1 MPESERS
8 VLRPE
13 GFAVI
18 LGLSLFT
25 LALHLAVN
33 AFGGYGIFRDEYYYI
48 ACSKRL
54 AAGYVDQPPLSMFLL
69 ALSRTLFGVSQ
80 FALRIFPALAHA
92 GTVVLA
98 GVLARRLGG
107 RRTAI
112 MLACLAAALAPIF
125 LGMASIFQMNAFA
138 FPLWGLSFYLVI
150 RIIEDSRPKFWLLLG
165 VLMGLGLLNKVDFL
179 WFGLGLALALILTSQ
194 RRHLATPWPY
204 AAAGIALALFSPF
217 ILWNAAHGFPHLE
230 FIRNATAGKYSG
242 LSRLAFVAGQAVLM
256 NPVSLALWIPGLYFL
271 FFGREG
277 KRWRPLGIIFAAA
290 FLVLFANAHSKAE
303 YLAPAYIV
311 LFAAGGVA
319 LENWAARPR
328 RRWAVPTWTTVFL
341 ISTIIILPVT
351 QPVLPVQSFVRYS
364 AALGIKPS
372 TPEGKQLSEL
382 PQFYADMFGWEELAR
397 DVSAV
402 YLSLPES
409 ERASTVVAAGNYGE
423 AASIEYWAA
432 KYPEPRVISTHN
444 NYWFWGYPR
453 DIRTAIV
460 LGGKAEDHEKK
471 CIDVTLAAT
480 HTCRYCMPY
489 ENNLP
494 IYVCRGLRL
503 PMAEIWSKAK
513 DFD

>member
-13 GFAVI
+13 AFAVI

-80 FALRIFPALAHA
+80 FALRIFPAIAHA
-92 GTVVLA
+92 GTVLLA
-98 GVLARRLGG
+98 GIIARRLGG

-112 MLACLAAALAPIF
+112 TLACLATALAPIF
-125 LGMASIFQMNAFA
+125 LGMASIYSMNAFA

-150 RIIEDSRPKFWLLLG
+150 RIIENSRPKFWLLLG
-165 VLMGLGLLNKVDFL
+165 VVMGLGLMNKVDFL

-242 LSRLAFVAGQAVLM
+242 LSRLDFVAGQAVLM

-271 FFGREG
+271 FFGKEG
-277 KRWRPLGIIFAAA
+277 KRWRSLGVIFATA
-290 FLVLFANAHSKAE
+290 FLVLLANAHSKAE
-303 YLAPAYIV
+303 YLAPAYII

-319 LENWAARPR
+319 LENWASRPR
-328 RRWAVPTWTTVFL
+328 RRWAVSVGTAAFLVSTVVFL
-341 ISTIIILPVT
+341 PMFL
-351 QPVLPVQSFVRYS
+351 PVLPVQSYVRY
-364 AALGIKPS
+364 AAAIGAKPS
-372 TPEGKQLSEL
+372 TSESKQLSEL
-382 PQFYADMFGWEELAR
+382 PQYYADMFGWEELAR

-409 ERASTVVAAGNYGE
+409 ERASTVVFARNYGE

-444 NYWFWGYPR
+444 NYWFWGYPK
-453 DIRTAIV
+453 DIRTVIV
-460 LGGKAEDHEKK
+460 LGGNEDEARRT
-471 CIDVTLAAT
+471 CGDVTLATT

-494 IYVCRGLRL
+494 IFVCRGLRV
-503 PMAEIWSKAK
+503 PPAEIWSGKK
-513 DFD
+513 DFN